1 NTKTKISK
9 LYSKK
14 YHTPQ
19 QNPRN
24 PTVQAGENIKQTT
37 HKPTDK
43 ETAKK
48 TKPLAKPCEGEKAYI
63 ITQSLTLNEQSAL
76 QQKSDH
82 LHHSQC

>member
-1 NTKTKISK
+1 
-9 LYSKK
+9 KK

-48 TKPLAKPCEGEKAYI
+48 QNPSQNLARGKLKDGILSYDFKVC
-63 ITQSLTLNEQSAL
+63 
-76 QQKSDH
+76 
-82 LHHSQC
+82 